1 MSIITKFLKLVKP
14 ERNDYVNVEE
24 HISKNYDRIDTWATQ
39 LDEDTVKKGKIANN
53 LTTEEE
59 GYVLDGRQGKI
70 LNDKKMDKNLLWET
84 FHKHGEDKNVK
95 GYSNIQFNQLG
106 LCSIYYSGNK
116 NLIDGQPTDYGQL
129 ITIPANKNTE
139 STQLWLDQMG
149 GRLFSRKGNTDTPIK
164 DQPFKEF
171 ANVEQVNLKFDKSG
185 GTITNDVTIQRD
197 LIVNGTIST
206 NSFILNGWTVNI
218 K

>member
-1 MSIITKFLKLVKP
+1 MPDLTPNLNLKKTIWDKEPADIRIFNENMDII
-14 ERNDYVNVEE
+14 DEE
-24 HISKNYDRIDTWATQ
+24 ITEIKKNSDLLDNKKIDK
-39 LDEDTVKKGKIANN
+39 E
-53 LTTEEE
+53 
-59 GYVLDGRQGKI
+59 
-70 LNDKKMDKNLLWET
+70 LLWET

-106 LCSIYYSGNK
+106 LCSIYYIGNK

-129 ITIPANKNTE
+129 INIPANQNTE

-171 ANVEQVNLKFDKSG
+171 ANVEQLELKFDKAG
-185 GTITNDVTIQRD
+185 GTITDDVVMQKD
-197 LIVNGTIST
+197 LVVNGTVST
-206 NSFILNGWTVNI
+206 NTLILGGYTIVI